1 MDDGWRIAITVLV
14 GVLTGALSAMFGVG
28 GAVVSTPAIRA
39 QGATPLESVGST
51 LPSVLPSAIV
61 GTLRYRREGLI
72 HWQVVAGT
80 AAVGAIGAVGGAFLS
95 NVIPGNGHPLM
106 LATAALMA
114 FTGVQLWRS
123 RDVGAPV
130 PVPVT
135 TAEEAGLPDAIPP
148 GAADPPPEPA
158 APGFG
163 RVAWWRLAVIGAFAG
178 GISGLLGVGGGVF
191 MVPAFTKWLRLPIKA
206 AIATSLACVGL
217 LAIPGTLTHW
227 YLGDID
233 WAFALPLCVGVIP
246 GARVGAAIALRT
258 PDAVMRRAVAVMLI
272 VFAIVYAGGELASL
286 SS

>member
-1 MDDGWRIAITVLV
+1 VV
-14 GVLTGALSAMFGVG
+14 GTAGVGAL
-28 GAVVSTPAIRA
+28 
-39 QGATPLESVGST
+39 
-51 LPSVLPSAIV
+51 
-61 GTLRYRREGLI
+61 
-72 HWQVVAGT
+72 
-80 AAVGAIGAVGGAFLS
+80 GAVGGAFLS

-123 RDVGAPV
+123 RDAGASV

-148 GAADPPPEPA
+148 GVDRAGSSEPA
-158 APGFG
+158 ALGSD
-163 RVAWWRLAVIGAFAG
+163 RVEWWRLAVIGAFAG

-191 MVPAFTKWLRLPIKA
+191 MVPAFTKWLRLPIKV

-233 WAFALPLCVGVIP
+233 WAFAIPLCIGVIP
-246 GARVGAAIALRT
+246 GARAGAALALRT
-258 PDAVMRRAVAVMLI
+258 PDAVMRRAVAVMLLL
-272 VFAIVYAGGELASL
+272 FAIVYAGGELASL